1 MATPTDVK
9 AYIYQS
15 AANAVPTGLRV
26 DWTYTGTGTPTYTVT
41 PYLNNV
47 AQTSLIQNTTTKF
60 SVFTNL
66 TENNSYTFTVKIAGG
81 AESVKSAE
89 ELYSNRLIYNGG
101 RFESTNPNNPPVVA
115 NIRPYVYQ
123 GTTLNTI
130 TSTYISALS
139 GRSTLTDC
147 IMADTITGMQGALFN
162 SSANLKTIKMSANLS
177 GFPGYWVEGC
187 ASLLELDFSPT
198 KITSYPAYSGNIV
211 AALKTIRINSSCTS
225 IANQAFFSIGTV
237 TNSVNSS
244 LDIYFYGS
252 SIPTIG
258 TGNFTGAGAAYP
270 SPLTAYYLPNATNL
284 TNISGLK
291 RSDNVTAMFTT
302 LVPWVPPVSN
312 VNAYLYASA
321 DNTFPS
327 GIRVTWDSPI
337 TGNYAVTIYNTS
349 NSQTLELAVTTDT
362 FVVLNSTNA
371 AILQDGGSYQI
382 TVKGKIN
389 TTSSTESTKTPSITY
404 STSVKY
410 TIYSGTTNA
419 YASGFNAGITAISF
433 SNTIN
438 IAGIVYTITGIGDSA
453 FKNCT
458 TATSLT
464 LTTNITSITASAFDG
479 CSNIINNVVI
489 PTSVSSIGAS
499 AFKDC
504 STMPSITIPPSVITI
519 GVSAFKNCAA
529 LTSLTSMGT
538 ITVINDSTFEGCTN
552 INSAITVPAGVTSIG
567 INAFKDCSNIP
578 SISLPSTVTTINATA
593 FIGCSLLSSI
603 TIAAGNPSYSSD
615 AGILYNLNK
624 TSLLYYPGG
633 KTSTSY
639 MTLSTVTSIAN
650 YAFYTA
656 PNLTSIIITQLVTN
670 VGKYVF
676 NNSNVNLYFYENVPT
691 FDVDSFVLNANIAY
705 KLSTT
710 SNIANIPTSKFT
722 EIKTLSAPTNLQLV
736 PYIPLIDGSVTGIY
750 ASWTSLIG
758 SASQYVVSLYESN
771 NTLVQQTDIVNTAS
785 LSSVLFSTGL
795 QNNVS
800 YKIRIA
806 ITLQNGTVLTSD
818 YSSLLVYNTQLT
830 FTILSSFLYVS
841 GFTSAPSAVSV
852 PQTVRV
858 NQTTYNV
865 IGIGTQAFRNCI
877 SLTSISLPTTLT
889 TINDYAF
896 EFCNVLTSITLP
908 LSVTTIGKGAF
919 KDCSALTA
927 FTIPS
932 LVTSISDETFKNCF
946 GILTTITIPT
956 AITSIGLNAFNGCK
970 KITNITLPIN
980 VSSIGSGAFANCDLF
995 TSYNVDVSHPSYTVV
1010 SGVLFDKNTTTLIS
1024 YPMGKTDTSY
1034 TVPTT
1039 VLTIGESAFEQNLNL
1054 TSISLSNVTQI
1065 GINAFKN
1072 SNFTTFTIPNSVTTI
1087 KKGAFSY
1094 CSKLTQFI
1102 VDVAHTLFSV
1112 DNGVLYSKNKDK
1124 IIVYPV
1130 GKTSTSYQI
1139 LSSVLVIDKST
1150 FQGAINLTSVII
1162 PNTLTTIGED
1172 AFRGC
1177 INIPILSI
1185 PSTVSSIGLNAFAE
1199 CNGLRINFLSNTSL
1213 VFNILTLNI
1222 SIDSDLVKLMD
1233 GGDVD
1238 LTGDVIVN
1246 VEIPAS
1252 VINSTFLFKTTT
1264 PNAFDVSQ
1272 ATFKVYTAS
1281 GDYSNILP
1289 KISTST
1295 ITYDQGITSG
1305 YISATQTPNSLP
1317 YEYLSYI
1324 SHIKKGTANG
1334 IRGILQV
1341 DSYAT
1346 SMATKIDNA
1355 FTAILQNL
1363 HNIEQPYNTNIYI
1376 ISQSILNEIVNGDP
1390 SRLLEM
1396 QGTSLGDN
1404 WYPNLVQPGDYFYY
1418 TCTINPH
1425 MNQTGVTDQRT
1436 YLIKAKVI

>member
-1 MATPTDVK
+1 MTTPTDVN

-15 AANAVPTGLRV
+15 AANVAPTGLRV

-81 AESVKSAE
+81 AESVKSAAE
-89 ELYSNRLIYNGG
+89 IYSNRLIYNGA
-101 RFESTNPNNPPVVA
+101 RFDSTNPNNLPVVA

-123 GTTLNTI
+123 ATALNTI
-130 TSTYISALS
+130 TSIYISALS

-147 IMADTITGMQGALFN
+147 IMADTITSMQVATFN
-162 SSANLKTIKMSANLS
+162 GSANLKTIKMSSNLS

-187 ASLLELDFSPT
+187 SSLLELDFSPT
-198 KITSYPAYSGNIV
+198 KITSYPAYSGNIL
-211 AALKTIRINSSCTS
+211 ASLKTIRINSNCVS
-225 IANQAFFSIGTV
+225 IANDAFFSIGKV

-244 LDIYFYGS
+244 LDVYFYGS

-291 RSDNVTAMFTT
+291 RSDNITAMFTT

-321 DNTFPS
+321 DNTFPT
-327 GIRVTWDSPI
+327 GIRVTWESPI
-337 TGNYAVTIYNTS
+337 TGNYTVTIYNTS
-349 NSQTLELAVTTDT
+349 NAQTQEISVTTDT

-371 AILQDGGSYQI
+371 SILQDGGTYQI

-389 TTSSTESTKTPSITY
+389 TTSSIESTKTSSITY

-410 TIYSGTTNA
+410 TIYTGTTNV

-438 IAGIVYTITGIGDSA
+438 IAGTVYTMTGIGDSV
-453 FKNCT
+453 FKNCI

-464 LTTNITSITASAFDG
+464 LTSNITSIAASAFEG
-479 CSNIINNVVI
+479 CLNIINNVDI
-489 PTSVSSIGAS
+489 PSSVSTLGANVFKDCSKIPSISIPSSIITIGAS
-499 AFKDC
+499 AFKNC
-504 STMPSITIPPSVITI
+504 S
-519 GVSAFKNCAA
+519 A
-529 LTSLTSMGT
+529 LTSVTSLGT
-538 ITVINDSTFEGCTN
+538 ITAINDSTFEGCTN
-552 INSAITVPAGVTSIG
+552 INTAITLPSGVTSIG
-567 INAFKDCSNIP
+567 ISAFKDCVNIP
-578 SISLPSTVTTINATA
+578 SISLPSSVATINSTA

-603 TIAAGNPSYSSD
+603 TVTAGNTTYSSD
-615 AGILYNLNK
+615 NGVLFNVNK
-624 TSLLYYPGG
+624 TILLYYPGG
-633 KTSTSY
+633 KTSASY
-639 MTLSTVTSIAN
+639 MTPATVTSIGN
-650 YAFYTA
+650 YAFYTS
-656 PNLTSIIITQLVTN
+656 PNLTSIIITQLVTT

-676 NNSNVNLYFYENVPT
+676 NNTNLNLFFYENVPT
-691 FDVDSFVLNANIAY
+691 FDVDSFVVNANIAY
-705 KLSTT
+705 KLLTT
-710 SNIANIPTSKFT
+710 NNVVKIPTANFS
-722 EIKTLSAPTNLQLV
+722 EIKTLAPPTNLQLV
-736 PYIPLIDGSVTGIY
+736 PYIATAGGSVSGIY

-758 SASQYVVSLYESN
+758 SASQYVVSLYDSN
-771 NTLVQQTDIVNTAS
+771 NTLIEQNDIINSGS
-785 LSSVLFSTGL
+785 LSSFLFSTGL
-795 QNNVS
+795 LENIS
-800 YKIRIA
+800 YKIRIV
-806 ITLQNGTVLTSD
+806 ITLQNGTTLTSD
-818 YSSLLVYNTQLT
+818 YSSLLLYTTKLT
-830 FTILSSFLYVS
+830 FGIISSLLYVT
-841 GFTSAPSAVSV
+841 GFTSAPTTITI
-852 PQTVRV
+852 PQIVRV
-858 NQTTYNV
+858 IQTTYNV
-865 IGIGTQAFRNCI
+865 VGIGAQAFKNCI
-877 SLTSISLPTTLT
+877 SLTSITLPSSLTF
-889 TINDYAF
+889 INDYAF
-896 EFCNVLTSITLP
+896 EFCNVLASITLP
-908 LSVTTIGKGAF
+908 PSVTTIGKGAF
-919 KDCSALTA
+919 KDCSVLTA

-932 LVTSISDETFKNCF
+932 LVTSISDETFKNCS
-946 GILTTITIPT
+946 GILNTITISN
-956 AITSIGLNAFNGCK
+956 AVTSIGLNAFNGCK

-980 VSSIGSGAFANCDLF
+980 VSSIGAGAFLNCDLF
-995 TSYNVDVSHPSYTVV
+995 TSYNVDVSHPTYTSV
-1010 SGVLFDKNTTTLIS
+1010 SGVLFDKNSTTLIN
-1024 YPMGKTDTSY
+1024 YPMGKTGTSY

-1039 VLTIGESAFEQNLNL
+1039 VLNIGESAFEQNLNL
-1054 TSISLSNVTQI
+1054 TTITLSNVTQI
-1065 GINAFKN
+1065 GVNGFKN

-1102 VDVAHTLFSV
+1102 VDVTHPLFSV
-1112 DNGVLYSKNKDK
+1112 DNGVLYNKNKDK
-1124 IIVYPV
+1124 IILYPV
-1130 GKTSTSYQI
+1130 GKTISSYQI

-1150 FQGAINLTSVII
+1150 FHGAINLTSVVI

-1177 INIPILSI
+1177 INIPILNI
-1185 PSTVSSIGLNAFAE
+1185 PSTVSSIGLNAFAD
-1199 CNGLRINFLSNTSL
+1199 CLGLRINFLSNTSL

-1222 SIDSDLVKLMD
+1222 SIDSYLVKLMD
-1233 GGDVD
+1233 GGIVD

-1246 VEIPAS
+1246 VEIPAN

-1289 KISTST
+1289 KISTSSV
-1295 ITYDQGITSG
+1295 IYDEGITSG
-1305 YISATQTPNSLP
+1305 YISSTQTPNSLP

-1355 FTAILQNL
+1355 FTAVLQNL
-1363 HNIEQPYNTNIYI
+1363 HNIEQPYNNNIYI

-1425 MNQTGVTDQRT
+1425 MNQTGVTDPRT